1 LSALPTRLK
10 NALAAMPPF
19 AMGKIGILF
28 CGGTILA
35 DFMISARRRVQ
46 GLATRTAKQKTPHK
60 AVSFV
65 LWCG

>member
-1 LSALPTRLK
+1 
-10 NALAAMPPF
+10 MPPF